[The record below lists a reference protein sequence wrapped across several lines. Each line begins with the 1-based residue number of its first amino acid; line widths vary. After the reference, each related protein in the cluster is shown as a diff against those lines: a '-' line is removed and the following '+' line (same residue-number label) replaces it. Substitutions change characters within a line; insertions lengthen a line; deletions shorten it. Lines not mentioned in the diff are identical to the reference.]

1 MVRCAPGTNIHV
13 LREAPHSVPR
23 CVPQLRVAAR
33 PLTIYQAALL
43 LQLGRPL
50 VHARPM
56 A

>member
-1 MVRCAPGTNIHV
+1 MDDAIA
-13 LREAPHSVPR
+13 LPHSVPR
-23 CVPQLRVAAR
+23 CVPQLRGPVEVR

-50 VHARPM
+50 VRARLI